1 LKISQSME
9 KIFFR
14 FFSTVLDE
22 YTVETLW
29 AAVVD
34 TDKGLYKIDNI
45 PFYAA
50 VAPDDLVL
58 AEFDDDEQMLTY
70 RETIE
75 FSCNSIVQV
84 VLMDEN
90 KSIDD
95 IRAAFS
101 KMGCDSEKLNEGYF
115 SMEIPCMLDYS
126 AVRKRLNELEED
138 GTIGYAEPYLSQ
150 KHQ

>member
-1 LKISQSME
+1 ME
-9 KIFFR
+9 KILFR
-14 FFSTVLDE
+14 FFSPVLDE
-22 YTVETLW
+22 WTVETLW
-29 AAVVD
+29 AAVID
-34 TDKGLYKIDNI
+34 ADKGLYKIDNI

-50 VAPDDLVL
+50 VASDDIVL

-75 FSCNSIVQV
+75 FSGNSIVQV
-84 VLMDEN
+84 VLMDDN

-95 IRAAFS
+95 IRAAFA

-115 SMEIPCMLDYS
+115 TMEIPFQLDYT

-138 GTIGYAEPYLSQ
+138 GIIGYAEPYLSQ